1 MLDFYSFGLILK
13 SRQLN
18 MAHQLNNVMPTLTLP
33 FKVEVV
39 SLEHPINTSIAFAK
53 LSSYEELVFY
63 PCILIVQADI

>member
-1 MLDFYSFGLILK
+1 
-13 SRQLN
+13 